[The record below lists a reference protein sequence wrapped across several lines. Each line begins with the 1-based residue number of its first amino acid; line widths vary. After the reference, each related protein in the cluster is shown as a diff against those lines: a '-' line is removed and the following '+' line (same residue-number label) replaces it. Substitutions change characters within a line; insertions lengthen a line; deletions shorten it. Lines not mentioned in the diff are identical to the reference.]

1 MKAWRD
7 YIQSRVLKSA
17 IKQGRKEPKPK
28 KNLEKGGFVFVF
40 PSDPQ
45 AARMVL
51 QPVREWLADHPEGP
65 VRIIVPKEAQ
75 EVARKLKAG
84 VRTIT
89 FELENDRTKSGV
101 PTRELR
107 RHVSHLQANVAVLLA
122 DEPDS
127 FEEILFALINANL
140 KAALFTESRTD
151 HVQLLVQARGEHS
164 RTKKIQLLLDA
175 ISTFGQEQV
184 PTKSNSDSARR
195 ARRTFSTENA
205 SDKS

>member
-1 MKAWRD
+1 MKSWREF
-7 YIQSRVLKSA
+7 IQGRVLRSA
-17 IKQGRKEPKPK
+17 VKQGRKEAKPK

-51 QPVREWLADHPEGP
+51 QPVREWLQDHQEGP

-89 FELENDRTKSGV
+89 FDVENDRTKSGV

-140 KAALFTESRTD
+140 KAALFTESRVEY
-151 HVQLLVQARGEHS
+151 VQLLLQSRGENS
-164 RTKKIQLLLDA
+164 RIKKIQLLLDA

-184 PTKSNSDSARR
+184 PTKSNSESARR
-195 ARRTFSTENA
+195 ARRTFSATKPSN
-205 SDKS
+205 